1 MTYNCLLAS
10 INSFKES
17 VEESGLKSNENVLLL
32 KVMCLL
38 PSLALFKIS
47 SLSLISR
54 RFAMTYHGIFA
65 LFLFLLLCFWY
76 SWVLKYYLSLQFDA
90 IQQFWKFFD
99 QYPFRNGNILLLWL
113 LRLQCNYK
121 RFFLNH
127 VLYVSCDDFW
137 FFLCLLIFIDL
148 TFYTVV
154 SLFFSIDIFYYS
166 ISQFIN
172 PLFSW

>member
-47 SLSLISR
+47 SLSLISMR
-54 RFAMTYHGIFA
+54 SAMTYHGIFA

-90 IQQFWKFFD
+90 VQQFWKVFWSVSLQKWQHSPTLASEITMQLQEIFFK
-99 QYPFRNGNILLLWL
+99 PCLICFLW
-113 LRLQCNYK
+113 
-121 RFFLNH
+121 
-127 VLYVSCDDFW
+127 W
-137 FFLCLLIFIDL
+137 F
-148 TFYTVV
+148 
-154 SLFFSIDIFYYS
+154 LFFSLFTYFYWSNTLYS
-166 ISQFIN
+166 CFSVLQYRYFL
-172 PLFSW
+172 LFYLPIH